1 MGVATY
7 STSKKLPE
15 KYQNILPD
23 AKTLKK
29 LMD

>member
-7 STSKKLPE
+7 STSTKLPTAY
-15 KYQNILPD
+15 KGILPNE
-23 AKTLKK
+23 KTLKK